1 MTLWNPVWRVTIQS
15 VVYTNFT
22 LANLTI
28 TSGRTNIYEQA
39 QAGYVN
45 LELIN
50 LDQSVVSLNIND
62 SVTIELQ
69 DSTVTFVPIFG
80 GTITDF
86 TIAIANS
93 GTVAVNQTVSIIAL
107 GALSR
112 LPKALTD
119 GALAS
124 AHDGTQIYEVLKGLL
139 ASSWGTVPPAL
150 TWATY
155 DPTVTWATA
164 EQAGIGE
171 IDRPGNYDLA
181 ARTASR
187 TDVYSLVSGLAT
199 SGLGY
204 IYENAQGQI
213 CYADSSHRTTYLST
227 YGYTYLDATQAL
239 SNGMAIQTRSG
250 DIRNSIVLKYGV
262 TSSSETTPFEDAT
275 SILNYGLLAQI
286 ISTTLK
292 NHADADTQAAFYLT
306 LRAYPQAMFDQISF
320 ELTSPE
326 LASDDRDSLI
336 NIFMGLPFSISGLP
350 LNMNSGEYLGFVE
363 GWTFKAAYNSVSV
376 TAILSPLAFSLQAM
390 RWDDVSILERW
401 NTISGTL
408 DWQNA
413 TQVA

>member
-50 LDQSVVSLNIND
+50 LDQSTVSLNIND

-69 DSTVTFVPIFG
+69 DSTATFTPIFG

-124 AHDGTQIYEVLKGLL
+124 AHDGDQIYEVLKGLL
-139 ASSWGTVPPAL
+139 ASTWGTVPPAL

-164 EQAGIGE
+164 EQADIGE

-181 ARTASR
+181 ARGASR

-204 IYENAQGQI
+204 IYENALGQI
-213 CYADSSHRTTYLST
+213 SYADSTHRSQYLAIN
-227 YGYTYLDATQAL
+227 GYTYLDATQAL
-239 SNGMAIQTRSG
+239 SNGMAVQTRAG
-250 DIRNSIVLKYGV
+250 DIRNSLTLKYGT
-262 TSSSETTPFEDAT
+262 TSSNETTPFEDAT
-275 SILNYGLLAQI
+275 SIANYGLLAQI

-292 NHADADTQAAFYLT
+292 NHADADSQAAFYLT
-306 LRAYPQAMFDQISF
+306 LRAYPQAMFNQISY
-320 ELTSPE
+320 ELTSHE
-326 LASDDRDSLI
+326 LDNNDRDSLI
-336 NIFMGLPFSISGLP
+336 NIFMGVPLSISGLP
-350 LNMNSGEYLGFVE
+350 LNMNAGEYLGFVE
-363 GWTFKAAYNSVSV
+363 GWTFKASYNAVSV

-390 RWDDVSILERW
+390 RWNDVSVLEQW

-408 DWQNA
+408 EWQDA
-413 TQVA
+413 TLVA

>member
-50 LDQSVVSLNIND
+50 LDQSTVSLNIND

-69 DSTVTFVPIFG
+69 DSTATFVPIFG

-124 AHDGTQIYEVLKGLL
+124 AYDGDQIYEVLKGLL
-139 ASSWGTVPPAL
+139 ASTWGTVPPAL

-164 EQAGIGE
+164 EQASIGE
-171 IDRPGNYDLA
+171 VDRPGNYDLA
-181 ARTASR
+181 ARGASR

-213 CYADSSHRTTYLST
+213 CYADSTHRTTYLST

-262 TSSSETTPFEDAT
+262 TSSLETTPFDDAT

-292 NHADADTQAAFYLT
+292 NHSDADAQAAFYLT

-336 NIFMGLPFSISGLP
+336 NIFMGLPLSISGLP

-390 RWDDVSILERW
+390 RWNDVSLLERW